1 MKIVTLLL
9 ASSFIIASCN
19 NKTTK
24 AKEKENTPV
33 TDTTK
38 NQMVGN
44 DRDEHGC
51 IGSAGYQWSA
61 VLNNCIRIFEAG
73 TRLSAA
79 AAVSDKTVDAFAI
92 LSADNT
98 KAEIYVPKLSGSGII
113 LTQTKNNSKTWVKD
127 EWLLEKT
134 TKGLQLKKAGIV
146 QYEE

>member
-9 ASSFIIASCN
+9 CSSFIIASCS
-19 NKTTK
+19 NKTAGGK
-24 AKEKENTPV
+24 AKDNTPV

-38 NQMVGN
+38 NGMVGN

-61 VLNNCIRIFEAG
+61 VLNNCIRIFETG

-79 AAVSDKTVDAFAI
+79 AAVTNKTVDAFAI
-92 LSADNT
+92 ISADNMR
-98 KAEIYVPKLSGSGII
+98 AEIYVPELSASGIV
-113 LTQTKNNSKTWVKD
+113 LNQTKNNDKSWARD

-134 TKGLQLKKAGIV
+134 AKGLQLKKAGVV
-146 QYEE
+146 QYAE

>member
-38 NQMVGN
+38 KQLVGN
-44 DRDEHGC
+44 DKDEHGC

-98 KAEIYVPKLSGSGII
+98 KAEIYVPTLSGSGII
-113 LTQTKNNSKTWVKD
+113 LTQTKNNSKIWAKD
-127 EWLLEKT
+127 DWLLEKT

-146 QYEE
+146 QYEQ